1 MKNQLFRGLTV
12 VLVLA
17 AGISSLSTAE
27 AAFVS
32 RGSSSNGGSSG
43 SSSSAGGHGDRELP
57 LMDYTS
63 KGNCTALIACPPK
76 VKAQPTNKTTTCHEM
91 TDHRRMILRDC
102 RYDS

>member
-1 MKNQLFRGLTV
+1 MKTQLFRGLTV

-32 RGSSSNGGSSG
+32 RGSSNGGSSG
-43 SSSSAGGHGDRELP
+43 SSSSAGGHGDRDLP
-57 LMDYTS
+57 LMVYTS
-63 KGNCTALIACPPK
+63 QGNCTALIACPPK
-76 VKAQPTNKTTTCHEM
+76 VNAQPTNKTTTCHEM
-91 TDHRRMILRDC
+91 TDQRRMILRDC